1 MAWGY
6 LIKVLSERLHS
17 SCVTPQNS
25 HLPSFI
31 GFRIRS
37 VRACAWLHIPVC
49 RSTYI
54 WSVTHP
60 PVMPEKAQRRV
71 PPWEQARLNFELAE
85 RKRMRE
91 LEQKERPARVRLSDL
106 EENRKRLAEI
116 RKQICATCHKYR
128 FSELLPE
135 PERKI
140 GERFGFC
147 NCNNVRT

>member
-1 MAWGY
+1 
-6 LIKVLSERLHS
+6 
-17 SCVTPQNS
+17 
-25 HLPSFI
+25 
-31 GFRIRS
+31 
-37 VRACAWLHIPVC
+37 
-49 RSTYI
+49 
-54 WSVTHP
+54 
-60 PVMPEKAQRRV
+60 MPEKAQRRV

-116 RKQICATCHKYR
+116 RKQICAACHKYI